1 MSAALSLRSV
11 EPTHFLELSDHAP
24 STLRRLLDDAARFK
38 RERRARRVG
47 DRPLAGL
54 TLGLILEKPS
64 TRTRVA
70 FEVAMRRLGG
80 DVVALS
86 PRDMQLG
93 RGESLADTARVLG
106 RFLDA
111 ILLRT
116 DSAAKLTELARHA
129 GVPVINGLT
138 PRSHPCQILADL
150 LTFEERCGPVAG
162 QPIAWCGDGNNV
174 CASWIEAAA
183 LFGFPLR
190 IATPERLRP
199 EAEHLTWARDH
210 GADLLLTDDPA
221 LAVAGARCVVTD
233 TWCSMSQDPSDDRRR
248 TALEPFRVD
257 DALLALASP
266 DAILMHCLPA
276 HRGEE
281 VTDAVLDGPRSAVFD
296 EAENRLYVHQAILA
310 WLLGAATVRP

>member
-1 MSAALSLRSV
+1 MSAAVAPSV
-11 EPTHFLELSDHAP
+11 ETAPTHFLELSDHSPAV
-24 STLRRLLDDAARFK
+24 LRRLLDEAARFK
-38 RERRARRVG
+38 RDRRRGARM
-47 DRPLAGL
+47 LEGL

-80 DVVALS
+80 DVVVLS

-111 ILLRT
+111 IVLRT
-116 DSAAKLTELARHA
+116 DAAPKLAELARYA

-138 PRSHPCQILADL
+138 PTSHPCQIMADL
-150 LTFEERCGPVAG
+150 LTFEEHLGPVTG

-190 IATPERLRP
+190 VATPKRLQPSRERV
-199 EAEHLTWARDH
+199 EWARAAGGDIV
-210 GADLLLTDDPA
+210 LTDDPVA
-221 LAVAGARCVVTD
+221 AVTGARCVVTD
-233 TWCSMSQDPSDDRRR
+233 TWCSMSDDPSDDRRR

-257 DALLALASP
+257 EALMARAAP
-266 DAILMHCLPA
+266 DAVMMHCLPA

-281 VTDAVLDGPRSAVFD
+281 VTDTVIDGPRSVVFD
-296 EAENRLYVHQAILA
+296 EAENRLYAHQAVLA
-310 WLLGAATVRP
+310 WLLGGAMGGAA

>member
-1 MSAALSLRSV
+1 MSAAQSLETT
-11 EPTHFLELSDHAP
+11 EPTHFLDLSDHAP
-24 STLRRLLDDAARFK
+24 PTLRRLLDDAARFK
-38 RERRARRVG
+38 RDRKARRVG

-54 TLGLILEKPS
+54 TLGLILERPS

-80 DVVALS
+80 DVVVLS

-111 ILLRT
+111 IVLRT
-116 DSAAKLTELARHA
+116 DAASKLTELARHA
-129 GVPVINGLT
+129 GIPVINGLT
-138 PRSHPCQILADL
+138 PQSHPCQILADL
-150 LTFEERCGPVAG
+150 LTFEERRGPIAG

-190 IATPERLRP
+190 LASPDRLRP
-199 EAEHLTWARDH
+199 AADRVAWARAK
-210 GADLLLTDDPA
+210 GAALLLTDDPV
-221 LAVAGARCVVTD
+221 LAVSGARCVVTD
-233 TWCSMSQDPSDDRRR
+233 TWCSMSNDPSDDRRR
-248 TALEPFRVD
+248 AALEPFRVD
-257 DALLALASP
+257 ERLMAHAAPDAL
-266 DAILMHCLPA
+266 LMHCLPA

-281 VTDAVLDGPRSAVFD
+281 VSDEVIDGPHSVVFD
-296 EAENRLYVHQAILA
+296 EAENRLYVHQAILG
-310 WLLGAATVRP
+310 WLLGASA